1 MRKMIF
7 LALAI
12 ALATLPCAGSRAES
26 SADKAIA
33 QQIGARLKES
43 GELSNYRIGVK
54 YQDGVA
60 WLSGSV
66 TSFEQRDAAMRIA
79 RQTDGVTHVV
89 CRLET
94 PNQASGGDLH
104 GALQQAELS
113 RSNGATTPVRQA
125 IGRAPGNAMAQAR
138 ATSSGMQSG
147 RNLAPRRTISR
158 GNMPLPAQRIAM
170 NPAIRQAS
178 AQGVQQAGIHG
189 ARGTMGRAMNAGGP
203 MGAPMGGSAMNAGGA
218 GVGMDGGA
226 VPVGFMHGGGG
237 PSYDN
242 AQMPGYAWPSYASY
256 PNYGA
261 LTYPRQYSPTAWP
274 YIGPFYPYPQVPLGW
289 RKVTLE
295 WDDGWWFLDFSH
307 AGDSH

>member
-1 MRKMIF
+1 MYKMVYLAVAAA
-7 LALAI
+7 LAL
-12 ALATLPCAGSRAES
+12 LPAAAAMADSPM
-26 SADKAIA
+26 DKAIA

-43 GELSNYRIGVK
+43 GELRSYRIGVK

-66 TSFEQRDAAMRIA
+66 TSAQQREAAERLA
-79 RQTDGVTHVV
+79 RQIDGVSHVV
-89 CRLET
+89 CRLDI
-94 PNQASGGDLH
+94 PDQASATIGETSDLH
-104 GALQQAELS
+104 GALEQVGLS
-113 RSNGATTPVRQA
+113 SATGKPTAVKHAVGRSA
-125 IGRAPGNAMAQAR
+125 APGA
-138 ATSSGMQSG
+138 GMNMSRQQ
-147 RNLAPRRTISR
+147 PMR

-178 AQGVQQAGIHG
+178 AQGIQQAGG
-189 ARGTMGRAMNAGGP
+189 PCPPGGGMPGGP
-203 MGAPMGGSAMNAGGA
+203 MGGGA
-218 GVGMDGGA
+218 GMQA
-226 VPVGFMHGGGG
+226 VPVGYVPGAHGGAV
-237 PSYDN
+237 SYDN
-242 AQMPGYAWPSYASY
+242 AQMPAYAWPTYASY

-289 RKVTLE
+289 RKVALE